1 MWQWVAGLEGLH
13 LTNFLMLFINNPFK
27 RYMGALRWGFLLG
40 INTRIAQDQCGKLWR
55 LILEDILWIF
65 QILEDGT
72 SIFII
77 ILIHFKVSGRDYI
90 KGINI
95 GAEVWFYYFLF
106 SQTQMYLLSEKI
118 DICICHK
125 NINKK
130 KKTKFSSSIHM
141 HGLYYA
147 EETIWIR
154 LDRIWESIFFL
165 FPHTLVVFFW

>member
-1 MWQWVAGLEGLH
+1 MVRKVNILFNF
-13 LTNFLMLFINNPFK
+13 TYFTFLMLFINNPFN

-95 GAEVWFYYFLF
+95 GAEVWFYYFHF
-106 SQTQMYLLSEKI
+106 SQTQCTCCQRKLTYAFVIKISTKRKKVQLLYSYAWI
-118 DICICHK
+118 ILCWGD
-125 NINKK
+125 NLD
-130 KKTKFSSSIHM
+130 SIRQD
-141 HGLYYA
+141 LRKY
-147 EETIWIR
+147 
-154 LDRIWESIFFL
+154 FVP
-165 FPHTLVVFFW
+165 FPHTPDVFFW